1 VRHLRRSRGG
11 APSAAQVGHE
21 RKANAVQ
28 RKVRTVTGLTLIGL
42 GVLGI
47 LLPIIPGAPLLIVGV
62 ALVGANHPWVRPF
75 TVRLRAWRQ
84 QLKWKRSR

>member
-1 VRHLRRSRGG
+1 MRHLRGGRGG
-11 APSAAQVGHE
+11 APPAAQVGKE
-21 RKANAVQ
+21 REVKAVWHQ
-28 RKVRTVTGLTLIGL
+28 VRAVTGLTLIGL

-75 TVRLRAWRQ
+75 TARLRAWRRK
-84 QLKWKRSR
+84 LKWRRSQ